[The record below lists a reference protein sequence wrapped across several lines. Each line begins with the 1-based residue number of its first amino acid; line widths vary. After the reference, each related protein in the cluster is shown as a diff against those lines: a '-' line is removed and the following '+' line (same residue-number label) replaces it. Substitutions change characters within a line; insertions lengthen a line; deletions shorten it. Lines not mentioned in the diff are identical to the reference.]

1 MKQWDGNAEGQGK
14 RMIKMLPVGVENFE
28 EIRTEDYYYVDKTG
42 LNNPKVLSITS
53 VRFDEYFGF
62 TDSEVRVALGM

>member
-1 MKQWDGNAEGQGK
+1 
-14 RMIKMLPVGVENFE
+14 MLPVGIENFE